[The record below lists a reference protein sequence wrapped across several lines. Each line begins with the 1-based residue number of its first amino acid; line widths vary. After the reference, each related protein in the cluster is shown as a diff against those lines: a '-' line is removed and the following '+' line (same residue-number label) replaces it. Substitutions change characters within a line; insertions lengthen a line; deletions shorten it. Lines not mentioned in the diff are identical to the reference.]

1 MVTNKAAAMAAAAA
15 DRSAPPL
22 GGFNLTFLGVEVR
35 RLLRNKR
42 TVIFMIVLPVA
53 IYAAFGNATASI
65 GGGSSVTIK
74 QYEMLS
80 LALYGSMLA
89 CTSGG
94 SSVAVE
100 RALGWSRQ
108 LRLTPLRP
116 MAYIVI
122 KMMAALALGLV
133 PVLLL
138 FAFGAI
144 RGVSLP
150 AHVWI
155 LSGLA
160 IWLGSLVF
168 AALGLF
174 MGYLMPSEN
183 VMQFLGPILGI
194 LSIFGGIFFPITVFS
209 HSLQTIAKFTP
220 VWGVAELSR
229 TPLLGGG
236 VPVEAILNMAAWFA
250 IFGLGAMLLFRRD
263 TKRV

>member
-1 MVTNKAAAMAAAAA
+1 MTVLTP
-15 DRSAPPL
+15 DIERRVPPL
-22 GGFNLTFLGVEVR
+22 GGFNLTFLWLEIR

-42 TVIFMIVLPVA
+42 TIVFMVVLPLG
-53 IYAAFGNATASI
+53 IYAAFGSATDSI
-65 GGGSSVTIK
+65 GGGSSVQLR

-116 MAYIVI
+116 PAYIVI
-122 KMMAALALGLV
+122 KLMAALGLGLV

-138 FAFGAI
+138 FGFGAL

-168 AALGLF
+168 ASLGLF
-174 MGYLMPSEN
+174 MGYLLPSEN

-194 LSIFGGIFFPITVFS
+194 LSVFGGIFFPITAFS
-209 HSLQTIAKFTP
+209 STLQTIAKFTP

-229 TPLLGGG
+229 VPLLGGG
-236 VPVEAILNMAAWFA
+236 VPVEAILNIVGWL
-250 IFGLGAMLLFRRD
+250 IVFGVGSMLAFRRD

>member
-1 MVTNKAAAMAAAAA
+1 M
-15 DRSAPPL
+15 
-22 GGFNLTFLGVEVR
+22 
-35 RLLRNKR
+35 LRNKR
-42 TVIFMIVLPVA
+42 TLVFMVVLPVG
-53 IYAAFGNATASI
+53 IYAAFGNATKSI
-65 GGGSSVTIK
+65 GGGSDVTIR

-116 MAYIVI
+116 PAYIVI
-122 KMMAALALGLV
+122 KMHGRAGARSRTGACCCSRSARSAAS
-133 PVLLL
+133 
-138 FAFGAI
+138 
-144 RGVSLP
+144 RLP

-155 LSGLA
+155 LCGLA

-174 MGYLMPSEN
+174 IGYLLPSEN
-183 VMQFLGPILGI
+183 VMQFLGPILGV
-194 LSIFGGIFFPITVFS
+194 LSVFGGIFFPITVFS
-209 HSLQTIAKFTP
+209 STLQTIAKFTP

-229 TPLLGGG
+229 APLIGGG
-236 VPVEAILNMAAWFA
+236 VPVEAIVNIVGWLVV
-250 IFGLGAMLLFRRD
+250 FGVGSMLAFRRD